1 MERPLP
7 GFPSDPSAI
16 DRTLAPHRLKLME
29 GGIDRISFPEC
40 GKRFEKC
47 SILVKVRKTI
57 ISIITCKDGLKKIHQ
72 YRLHRI

>member
-40 GKRFEKC
+40 GQRFEKC
-47 SILVKVRKTI
+47 SILVKGKEDDNF
-57 ISIITCKDGLKKIHQ
+57 IIT
-72 YRLHRI
+72 